1 MWHKIKWTKIL
12 RDANDKIIQ
21 LREWYKILK
30 EAIEK
35 KVIKLKEWYK
45 ILRDAIKKIIQL
57 RE

>member
-35 KVIKLKEWYK
+35 NYPIKRM
-45 ILRDAIKKIIQL
+45 I
-57 RE
+57 

>member
-1 MWHKIKWTKIL
+1 
-12 RDANDKIIQ
+12 
-21 LREWYKILK
+21 LK

-35 KVIKLKEWYK
+35 KVIQLKEWYK